1 MIRARRLNLQMKQAV
16 VIKGSMSNNIYGL
29 TVVLNPDVP
38 FEELKEKVA
47 SKFKESS
54 SFLKNTQM
62 AVTLTGRQLEDWQ
75 EQELLDIMIDNSDIE
90 VLYLVDANED
100 KEALYKE
107 RVLLEQKLTELKNI
121 KIPTEETSAK
131 EVFYRG
137 TLRSGQVLES
147 DGSVVVIGDVNPGA
161 SIMAG
166 GNVIVLGTLKGV
178 ANAGILG
185 DREAFVV
192 ALEMV
197 PTQIRIADIVASC
210 SKETLEGHADVP
222 LMAFMKEDDICIEP
236 ISKNLIQNIKL

>member
-1 MIRARRLNLQMKQAV
+1 
-16 VIKGSMSNNIYGL
+16 MSNNIYGL

-38 FEELKEKVA
+38 FDKLKEKVA

-62 AVTLTGRQLEDWQ
+62 AVTLTGRQLEEWQ
-75 EQELLDIMIDNSDIE
+75 EQELLDVMIENSNIE
-90 VLYLVDANED
+90 VLYLVDSNEE

-107 RVLLEQKLTELKNI
+107 RVLLEQKLDELKNI
-121 KIPTEETSAK
+121 KPQEQESPK

-185 DREAFVV
+185 NREAFVI

-210 SKETLEGHADVP
+210 SNETLESHAGVP
-222 LMAFMKEDDICIEP
+222 LMAFMKNEDICIEP
-236 ISKNLIQNIKL
+236 ISKNLIQNIKI

>member
-1 MIRARRLNLQMKQAV
+1 MK
-16 VIKGSMSNNIYGL
+16 L
-29 TVVLNPDVP
+29 
-38 FEELKEKVA
+38 
-47 SKFKESS
+47 
-54 SFLKNTQM
+54 
-62 AVTLTGRQLEDWQ
+62 
-75 EQELLDIMIDNSDIE
+75 
-90 VLYLVDANED
+90 
-100 KEALYKE
+100 EALYKE
-107 RVLLEQKLTELKNI
+107 RVLLEQKLDELKHI
-121 KIPTEETSAK
+121 KLQEQKSPK

-185 DREAFVV
+185 NREVFVV

-210 SKETLEGHADVP
+210 SKETLESHAGVP
-222 LMAFMKEDDICIEP
+222 LMAFMKNEDICIEP
-236 ISKNLIQNIKL
+236 ISKNMIQNIKI

>member
-1 MIRARRLNLQMKQAV
+1 MKQAV

-62 AVTLTGRQLEDWQ
+62 AVTLTGRPLEDWQ

-90 VLYLVDANED
+90 VLYLVDSNED

-107 RVLLEQKLTELKNI
+107 RVLLEQKLEELKNT
-121 KIPTEETSAK
+121 KIPEPVENEFKK

-147 DGSVVVIGDVNPGA
+147 EGSIVVIGDVNPGA

-166 GNVIVLGTLKGV
+166 GNVVVLGTLKGV

-185 DREAFVV
+185 NREAFVI
-192 ALEMV
+192 ALEMI

-210 SKETLEGHADVP
+210 SKETLQAHTGVP
-222 LMAFMKEDDICIEP
+222 LMAFMKNEDICIEP
-236 ISKNLIQNIKL
+236 ISKNLIQNIKI